1 MPQKI
6 AGVCPAVKRVCVFLL
21 LVGIQ
26 AWYTNH
32 KPPIFGEIPHHNL
45 YMMLA
50 VIGID
55 GMCEIMY
62 DYGQDY
68 FGSIFKAL
76 CGSRV

>member
-1 MPQKI
+1 
-6 AGVCPAVKRVCVFLL
+6 
-21 LVGIQ
+21 
-26 AWYTNH
+26 
-32 KPPIFGEIPHHNL
+32 
-45 YMMLA
+45 MLA

-55 GMCEIMY
+55 GMFLIMY